1 MKTKIMFQVLSVS
14 VWLLCLLSGTACSDS
29 EPASDDTVIRVSPET
44 LSIPGEGG
52 EAELSVE
59 CNLPWQ
65 MQMKEGQEWCQCS
78 LHPADAS
85 RVVVSA
91 YNNESGESRVARI
104 SFLAGKQEK
113 VVEVTQEPGQV
124 VVPSIVY
131 PQVESDIPLSALT
144 DARGNIIPDFSH
156 VGYMGSEMDIPDVP
170 VVKTL
175 DAPSDGSDATVLI
188 QTAID
193 EVSAQGGGAI
203 LLKAGTY
210 NVGSTLNVKSSGVV
224 LRGEGEGTKLV
235 ATGKV
240 QYNLISI
247 KGSGGLSPS
256 SPSNYNVKDK
266 YVPVGRFWV
275 RVTDPGSFK
284 VGDDVVVYRPGTD
297 NWIHDLKMDQ
307 IPPREDG
314 GAVSQWEPKSYFLSC
329 ERKVMHILGD
339 TLHFDNPIMMS
350 LDEQYGGGAV
360 FKATYTGRIRG
371 CAVENME
378 IESYYA
384 SETDEKHGWFAVEMD
399 KVEHSWIR
407 NVTSRYFGNGL
418 VNMNAGSR
426 YVTIRDC
433 KCLDAK
439 SVITGGRRY
448 SFAMN
453 AAQQCLVIDC
463 ETTEGR
469 HDCVTGSKGVGPNAF
484 VRVKSRNA
492 HADTG
497 PHHRWNVGTLYDNID
512 SDGQINVQDRGNMG
526 SGHGWAGANQ
536 VLWNC
541 KGSQVCVQNPWVSAN
556 NYSIG
561 TKGKKY
567 GGAYS
572 GRPDGVWVRPG
583 ETVSP
588 LSLFDAQLEL
598 RKQTGRLYH
607 SSGN

>member
-156 VGYMGSEMDIPDVP
+156 VGYMGSEVDIPDVP

-235 ATGKV
+235 ATGNS
-240 QYNLISI
+240 QYNLINI
-247 KGSGGLSPS
+247 EGEGSLSPS
-256 SPSNYNVKDK
+256 SSSNYNVKDK
-266 YVPVGRFWV
+266 YVPVGRFWL
-275 RVTDPGSFK
+275 RVDNPKDFR
-284 VGDDVVVYRPGTD
+284 VGDDVVVFRPCTD
-297 NWIHDLKMDQ
+297 NWIHDIKMDQ
-307 IPPREDG
+307 IPPRPDG
-314 GAVSQWEPKSYFLSC
+314 TPSVQWSKLYVKA

-339 TLHFDNPIMMS
+339 TLHFDNPVMMA
-350 LDEQYGGGAV
+350 LDENYGGAAV
-360 FKATYTGRIRG
+360 FKADFKGRISG
-371 CAVENME
+371 CGVEHLLV
-378 IESYYA
+378 ESKYK
-384 SETDEKHGWFAVEMD
+384 SSTDEEHGWVAVTIN
-399 KVEHSWIR
+399 KAEHSWIR
-407 NVTSRYFGNGL
+407 NVTSRYFGQGL
-418 VNMNAGSR
+418 AELRSGAR
-426 YVTIRDC
+426 FVTVKDC

-439 SVITGGRRY
+439 SQITGGRRY
-448 SFAMN
+448 SFAIN
-453 AAQQCLVIDC
+453 EAQQCLVMDC
-463 ETTEGR
+463 ETSEGR
-469 HDCVTGSKGVGPNAF
+469 HDVSTGSRGCGPNVF
-484 VRVKSRNA
+484 LRVKCINA
-492 HADTG
+492 HSDSG
-497 PHHRWNVGTLYDNID
+497 PHHRWNVGTLYDNIN
-512 SDGQINVQDRGNMG
+512 SDGQINVQDRGAGG
-526 SGHGWAGANQ
+526 SGQGWAGANQ
-536 VLWNC
+536 ILWNC
-541 KGSQVCVQNPWVSAN
+541 TGKQVCVQSPWASAK

-561 TKGKKY
+561 TKGQKY
-567 GGAYS
+567 KGVYPD
-572 GRPDGVWVRPG
+572 RPDGVWVRPG